1 MSGRLISERVAR
13 TPILFG
19 TDGWRAVIAH
29 EFTFAN
35 LERVAQAYADFING
49 SQQDAQQQATRAHE
63 ATPHVVVGYDRRFLS
78 EKFAD

>member
-1 MSGRLISERVAR
+1 MSGRTITERIPR

-35 LERVAQAYADFING
+35 LERVAQAYADFLN
-49 SQQDAQQQATRAHE
+49 QTHQEAQAKLADDAATG
-63 ATPHVVVGYDRRFLS
+63 TPHAVVGHDR
-78 EKFAD
+78 